1 MNLIFH
7 ENLDDFFFIY
17 IDDILVYSK
26 IVEKHVIHLEYILT
40 KLKEN

>member
-7 ENLDDFFFIY
+7 ENLDEFLFIY
-17 IDDILVYSK
+17 IDDILMYSK
-26 IVEKHVIHLEYILT
+26 IVEKHVVHLEYILK